1 MKVCLFSGTFNPI
14 HIGHL
19 LVINLAIE
27 KFSIDL
33 IYIIPNKIPVHKK
46 KDFILPPK
54 IRLKLI
60 QLSIKEL
67 KYKDKIRVSDF
78 EIKNKDKSYS
88 FYTVKYFREL
98 YKDSELY
105 FLIGDDSLIFYKWYN
120 FKQIFA
126 LVDKFIIID
135 RYYKYDSKQ
144 DFFNKIIKIYNSD
157 INKEL
162 NWDLYDLI
170 NKNEFI
176 NKIEILG
183 LPKIEISSTYIID
196 RLRKGLSVDYMLNK
210 DAKRIIEKKYFTQF
224 ISS

>member
-1 MKVCLFSGTFNPI
+1 MKICLFSGTFNPI
-14 HIGHL
+14 HIGHIW
-19 LVINLAIE
+19 VINLAIE

-46 KDFILPPK
+46 RDFILPPK
-54 IRLKLI
+54 LRLKLI

-67 KYKDKIRVSDF
+67 KYKDKIHISDF
-78 EIKNKDKSYS
+78 EIKNKNKSYS

-105 FLIGDDSLIFYKWYN
+105 FLIGDDSLVFYNWYN
-120 FKQIFA
+120 FKQIFT
-126 LVDKFIIID
+126 LVNKFIIID

-144 DFFNKIIKIYNSD
+144 DFINKIIKIYNSD

-170 NKNEFI
+170 NTNEFI
-176 NKIEILG
+176 NKMEILG

-196 RLRKGLSVDYMLNK
+196 RLKRGLSVDYMLNK
-210 DAKRIIEKKYFTQF
+210 DAKKLIEKKYFKQLLA
-224 ISS
+224 S

>member
-144 DFFNKIIKIYNSD
+144 DFFNKIIKIYN
-157 INKEL
+157 
-162 NWDLYDLI
+162 
-170 NKNEFI
+170 F
-176 NKIEILG
+176 
-183 LPKIEISSTYIID
+183 
-196 RLRKGLSVDYMLNK
+196 
-210 DAKRIIEKKYFTQF
+210 F
-224 ISS
+224 